1 MIDNASAIVTLE
13 KILER
18 MPIFR
23 TLTFAVGAIC
33 FLLFVPSCKEDKL
46 GDPIIIS
53 NIKKEFYLDLSESLS
68 LTQRFTRF
76 NIRTIENG
84 ECLNGTIDC
93 DFTRVGNRLTV
104 SVNNVPA
111 PEDCIPGIAPSL
123 ADVVAGPLQSGFYLF
138 NFNLR
143 DAVKNE
149 GSLVVEDHRFLLNLE
164 TQEGVILLHKEIF
177 RVPEH
182 TLWGY
187 LSYNESD
194 LEPQAL
200 TLMEQLG
207 SIGTPSDLSKGY
219 YGYFTI
225 NSTEEG
231 IEITDVSA
239 GTFLKQFVFN
249 YDGDWDVLKAG
260 VDDFMADYSGIT
272 LKLFDDKGRQY

>member
-1 MIDNASAIVTLE
+1 
-13 KILER
+13 

-33 FLLFVPSCKEDKL
+33 LLLFLPSCKEDKL

-68 LTQRFTRF
+68 PTQRFTHF

-84 ECLNGTIDC
+84 ECLNGTIDF
-93 DFTRVGNRLTV
+93 DFTRTGNRLTV
-104 SVNNVPA
+104 SVNNVVD

-182 TLWGY
+182 TVWGY
-187 LSYNESD
+187 LTYNEAD
-194 LEPQAL
+194 LEQHAMS
-200 TLMEQLG
+200 LMEQLN
-207 SIGTPSDLSKGY
+207 SMGTASDLAKGF

-231 IEITDVSA
+231 IEITDIAES
-239 GTFLKQFVFN
+239 TFLKQFVFD
-249 YDGDWDVLKAG
+249 YEGDWDDLTGAA
-260 VDDFMADYSGIT
+260 DQFMADYPGIS